1 MFSIENLTIFGI
13 FISLRN
19 NIRELNHIKR
29 LKLCRMNFASNY
41 CIALRPNQSQLFHFN
56 LKCLSDTGIFGV
68 YFFLMLRTEIKIMKS
83 SNLTNLVKLGILRV
97 SSIRT

>member
-1 MFSIENLTIFGI
+1 MFSIENLTFFGI
-13 FISLRN
+13 FISWRN

-41 CIALRPNQSQLFHFN
+41 CKALNQSQLFYFN

-68 YFFLMLRTEIKIMKS
+68 YFFLMPRTEIKIMKS
-83 SNLTNLVKLGILRV
+83 SNLTNLVKFGMLRV